1 MRFCK
6 TCGFPLGT
14 RPGLIEKEGI
24 CGACI
29 NQNMKVY
36 LKMSG
41 EFIRRQKWLTK
52 YIQDNKTHEKY
63 DCVIAVSGGKDSHA
77 IVKRLYENHGV
88 KNALLVSVT
97 DEFTHT
103 QAGKY
108 NISNLVCRYNC
119 DLITYRCQPKTFKEQ
134 TLKDF
139 EESLHPLKWI
149 EEKIYSVPVEI
160 AKNYGIKLVFF
171 GENSAFEYGTSH
183 ELDIVKVTDSFIYS
197 TGKYMIE
204 EVGEYVEIL
213 YMGAIYPYSITD
225 SLEQAKSIGFK
236 DLDDFGEWKRQ
247 GSIDQFTQI
256 DSVAYII
263 QLWTKYVKF
272 GFQRV
277 ADIACRYVREGIYTR
292 EKARLMIDAYDYMCD
307 PEAKSDFCKT
317 LGISHTRFNEIVD
330 KHANR
335 DLVEKKFGDWH
346 VKEKE

>member
-1 MRFCK
+1 MIQDNVFK
-6 TCGFPLGT
+6 
-14 RPGLIEKEGI
+14 K
-24 CGACI
+24 
-29 NQNMKVY
+29 
-36 LKMSG
+36 
-41 EFIRRQKWLTK
+41 RQEWLTE
-52 YIQDNKTHEKY
+52 YIQQNKTHEKY

-103 QAGKY
+103 KVGKA
-108 NISNLVCRYNC
+108 NIDNLVCRYNC
-119 DLITYRCQPKTFKEQ
+119 DLITYRCSPITFKEQ

-183 ELDIVKVTDSFIYS
+183 ELDIIKHTDEWFD
-197 TGKYMIE
+197 GWE
-204 EVGEYVEIL
+204 CEVEIL

-256 DSVAYII
+256 DSIAYIVH
-263 QLWTKYVKF
+263 LFCKYPKM

-292 EKARLMIDAYDYMCD
+292 EKARLMIDAYDYLCD
-307 PEAKSDFCKT
+307 PQAKDDFCKT
-317 LGISHTRFNEIVD
+317 IGISHTRFNEIVD